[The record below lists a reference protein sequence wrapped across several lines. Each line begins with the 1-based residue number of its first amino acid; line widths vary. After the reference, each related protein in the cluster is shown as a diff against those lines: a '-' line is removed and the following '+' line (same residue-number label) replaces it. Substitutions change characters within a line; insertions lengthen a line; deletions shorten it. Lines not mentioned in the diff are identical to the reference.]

1 MQYNKGIGMQY
12 YKVNRYAILQ
22 SVYACNITKGIGM
35 QYNKL
40 NRCAILQSE

>member
-1 MQYNKGIGMQY
+1 MQYC
-12 YKVNRYAILQ
+12 KVNRYAILQ

-35 QYNKL
+35 QYNKV

>member
-1 MQYNKGIGMQY
+1 MQY

-35 QYNKL
+35 QYNKV
-40 NRCAILQSE
+40 NKCAILQSE

>member
-1 MQYNKGIGMQY
+1 MQY

-22 SVYACNITKGIGM
+22 SVYACNITKWIGM
-35 QYNKL
+35 QYNKV

>member
-1 MQYNKGIGMQY
+1 MQY

-35 QYNKL
+35 QYNKV